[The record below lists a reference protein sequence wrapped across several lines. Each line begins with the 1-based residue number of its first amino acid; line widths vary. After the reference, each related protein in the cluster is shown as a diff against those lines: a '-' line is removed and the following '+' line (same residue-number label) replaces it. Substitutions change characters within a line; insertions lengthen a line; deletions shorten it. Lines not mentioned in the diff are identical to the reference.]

1 MTDLLFMSYYPLFFL
16 LPVAYIIGS
25 IPFGVIIS
33 RGKGIDLTK
42 SGSKNIGATNVLR
55 TSGKVPAL
63 LTLAGDSLK
72 GAVAVLLCRYVI
84 ANFAIAESSG
94 TFVYNSEVWEGLVGL
109 TVVLGHIY
117 SVFMSFRGGKGVA
130 TSFGVLAVY
139 SPLEALM
146 VLLVWV
152 LTVVAL
158 RYSSLAAICSFISLP
173 LIYFFIGASDIMI
186 YFGIILCVLI
196 LLRHRPNIH
205 KLIIRT
211 EPRIGDSVK

>member
-84 ANFAIAESSG
+84 TSFQVAESSG
-94 TFVYNSEVWEGLVGL
+94 TSVYNSEVWEGLVGL
-109 TVVLGHIY
+109 IVVLGHIF

-139 SPLEALM
+139 SPLQAFM
-146 VLLVWV
+146 AFLVWV
-152 LTVVAL
+152 LTAVTL
-158 RYSSLAAICSFISLP
+158 RYSSLSAVCSFISLP
-173 LIYFFIGASDIMI
+173 FIYFFFGVSDVKI
-186 YFGIILCVLI
+186 YFGIILGVLI
-196 LLRHRPNIH
+196 VLRHRTNIH
-205 KLIIRT
+205 KLIKRT

>member
-1 MTDLLFMSYYPLFFL
+1 MNYLLFISYYPLFFL
-16 LPVAYIIGS
+16 LAVAYIIGS

-33 RGKGIDLTK
+33 RGKDVDLTK

-72 GAVAVLLCRYVI
+72 GAVSVLLCRYVI
-84 ANFAIAESSG
+84 AYFLVAESSG

-109 TVVLGHIY
+109 TVVLGHIF

-139 SPLEALM
+139 SPLPAFM
-146 VLLVWV
+146 AMMVWV
-152 LTVVAL
+152 LTAVTL
-158 RYSSLAAICSFISLP
+158 RVSSLSALCSLISLP
-173 LIYFFIGASDIMI
+173 FIYFFYGESDVKI
-186 YFGIILCVLI
+186 YFGIILGLLI
-196 LLRHRPNIH
+196 VLRHRSNIH
-205 KLIIRT
+205 KLIKRT

>member
-84 ANFAIAESSG
+84 ANFPITESSG
-94 TFVYNSEVWEGLVGL
+94 TIVYNSEFWEGLVGL
-109 TVVLGHIY
+109 TVVLGHIF

-130 TSFGVLAVY
+130 TSFGVIAVY
-139 SPLEALM
+139 SPLQALM
-146 VLLVWV
+146 ALLIWV
-152 LTVVAL
+152 LTAVTL
-158 RYSSLAAICSFISLP
+158 RYSSLSALCSLISLP
-173 LIYFFIGASDIMI
+173 LIYFFYGASDIKI
-186 YFGIILCVLI
+186 YFGIILGVLI
-196 LLRHRPNIH
+196 ILKHRSNIH
-205 KLIIRT
+205 KLIKRT